1 MYYILYLYYIILYS
15 MEKGSS
21 CRQRLLRD
29 LSRIEKEAEDSIFA
43 GPDENDIQ
51 KWEAVI
57 LGPESSPWEGG
68 IFKLNLTFTNEY
80 PSKPPTVLFISKI
93 FHPNVYNDG
102 RICLDILDKNWSPVY
117 DILSIL
123 ISLRSLLSD
132 PNENS
137 PANVEAAQLYKTN
150 PQLYYIKVKECV
162 DKSIEENAKEEEE

>member
-1 MYYILYLYYIILYS
+1 MIS
-15 MEKGSS
+15 N

-43 GPDENDIQ
+43 GPNEDNILN
-51 KWEAVI
+51 WEAVI
-57 LGPESSPWEGG
+57 LGPESSAWEGG
-68 IFKLNLTFTNEY
+68 IFKINLKFSEEY
-80 PSKPPTVLFISKI
+80 PSKPPMVNFVSKV

-137 PANVEAAQLYKTN
+137 PANAEAAQLYKTN
-150 PQLYYIKVKECV
+150 PQLYYSKVKECV
-162 DKSIEENAKEEEE
+162 EKSIEDDSKDE